1 MVSINL
7 ITASGK
13 MNYLSKEDLIVI
25 AYERFIDESSEN
37 EEILNELEKRA
48 IAYLKTVLGTRYN
61 VELLFAE
68 AQHVRNELIV
78 QILSY
83 TVVYNLFKRNA
94 ARKLPSTFKDDY
106 DNAMKLLKDVATGVI
121 KLDGVPV
128 PTDASGN
135 PIASNTIFGNLKND
149 NFYI

>member
-1 MVSINL
+1 
-7 ITASGK
+7 
-13 MNYLSKEDLIVI
+13 MNYLSKEDLVVI

-37 EEILNELEKRA
+37 EEIINELEKRA

-61 VELLFAE
+61 VEFLFAE
-68 AQHVRNELIV
+68 AEPVRNELIV

-128 PTDASGN
+128 PTDGSGN
-135 PIASNTIFGNLKND
+135 PIKSNTMFGNLKND